1 MAYKISHT
9 KRGTYYNGPTGRR
22 KVSNPF
28 GILFSV
34 AGAISK
40 ASRSSKKRKT
50 SASHNIYYSRNSN
63 KLDSDSLR
71 SVWNGLPRWKKILNY
86 VNMVVVPLVAI
97 FIVVQ
102 MCSGPKPKPKHR
114 KHYRHIRNTQFSH
127 ELPSLHSDFVYFQWK
142 YE

>member
-1 MAYKISHT
+1 MARKITHT

-22 KVSNPF
+22 KVSAPF
-28 GILFSV
+28 GILFSA

-40 ASRSSKKRKT
+40 ASRSRKKRKSSGSYNFT
-50 SASHNIYYSRNSN
+50 YSGNSN
-63 KLDSDSLR
+63 NLDSDSLR

-86 VNMVVVPLVAI
+86 VNMVVVPLVVI

-102 MCSGPKPKPKHR
+102 MCSDPKPKYKHR

-127 ELPSLHSDFVYFQWK
+127 ELPRLHSDFVCSQWK